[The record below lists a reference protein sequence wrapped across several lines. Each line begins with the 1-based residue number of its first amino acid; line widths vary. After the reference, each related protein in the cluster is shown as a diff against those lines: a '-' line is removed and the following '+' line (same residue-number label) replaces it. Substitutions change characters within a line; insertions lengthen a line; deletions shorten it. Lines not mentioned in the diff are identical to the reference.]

1 MLFIVQHGV
10 NIEDTDGKGN
20 TIAQFAVVNENCDIL
35 NFLSQKNVSLEVQNY
50 DGDTT
55 LLQAVREGR
64 YRMVQYLVD
73 RNCDINTQRK
83 EGLRALDV
91 DVLKANWR

>member
-1 MLFIVQHGV
+1 VQHGV